1 MSSLLASL
9 PAPKNAQNKTRQM
22 TEEVAAPKQLN
33 QSVTGRNAGP
43 PPYGQRSGWVPRRP
57 EDFENGRYTNITS
70 YFSFT
75 SRRVYNPPIPVS
87 PSSALVPLS
96 PNSPSLPFLL
106 YYSAGGAF
114 PEIHVA
120 QFPLNMGRPDKQ
132 GQTGRS
138 SQTLALTVNADG
150 DVNYDAIVRQGKNR
164 NTLVA
169 STYSALVPKL
179 EKLNSDMPKP
189 DDEEAQKTAKETADA
204 LGKALL
210 KKRSAIDPQAL
221 PGQPGA
227 AQYIKYQPSNPQG
240 TTRIIKMQEAQ
251 VDPLE
256 PPKFRHTKVAST
268 SGDAPVPIMHSPP
281 RKSTAQDQQDWIIP
295 PCVSNWKNAKG
306 YTIPLDKRLAADG
319 RGLQEVQ
326 INNSFAKFSEALY
339 IAEQKARSAVDAR
352 GKMQRELLAR
362 EKEHKEAE
370 LRDLAMKA
378 RLDRLGVGG
387 MGERVE
393 EAGGGGGG
401 PSASGAAPMRHHH
414 GKERG
419 VHSDEDDM
427 PRRREKSRSRATDGS
442 ESSEEEEDEG
452 KREDETREERRARLS
467 REEIR
472 EDRRRERERE
482 RRLESKDAHG
492 YKRSKVTRDRDRDI
506 SERVALG
513 MAKVAGGGEAMYDQ
527 RLFNQDVGG
536 TGAGGVGGN
545 DEAYN
550 IYDKP
555 LFTDRSELFK
565 ATAGEG
571 RSKRDVDEADL
582 PGGGGGDVDTKR
594 FKPDKGF
601 AGAEYGSGGGGGG
614 EGGAVVFEQDPAG
627 EAADPFGLGTFLSDV
642 KGGKKKG
649 GALDGIGKRGGMAA
663 AGGGGGGDGTG
674 RRREF
679 VSASDK

>member
-1 MSSLLASL
+1 
-9 PAPKNAQNKTRQM
+9 
-22 TEEVAAPKQLN
+22 
-33 QSVTGRNAGP
+33 
-43 PPYGQRSGWVPRRP
+43 
-57 EDFENGRYTNITS
+57 
-70 YFSFT
+70 
-75 SRRVYNPPIPVS
+75 
-87 PSSALVPLS
+87 
-96 PNSPSLPFLL
+96 
-106 YYSAGGAF
+106 
-114 PEIHVA
+114 
-120 QFPLNMGRPDKQ
+120 
-132 GQTGRS
+132 
-138 SQTLALTVNADG
+138 
-150 DVNYDAIVRQGKNR
+150 
-164 NTLVA
+164 LVA
-169 STYSALVPKL
+169 STHSALVPKL
-179 EKLNSDMPKP
+179 EKLNSEMPKP

-204 LGKALL
+204 LAKALI
-210 KKRSAIDPQAL
+210 KKRSAVDPQAI

-227 AQYIKYQPSNPQG
+227 AEYIKYQPSNPQG

-256 PPKFRHTKVAST
+256 PPKFRHIKVVST

-295 PCVSNWKNAKG
+295 PCISNWKNAKG

-339 IAEQKARSAVDAR
+339 IAEQKARAAVEAR

-378 RLDRLGVGG
+378 RMDRLGVGGGG

-401 PSASGAAPMRHHH
+401 QGGGPSASGAAPLRHQHEIES
-414 GKERG
+414 GGISE
-419 VHSDEDDM
+419 EDDM
-427 PRRREKSRSRATDGS
+427 PRRREKSRRRSMSTDAA
-442 ESSEEEEDEG
+442 ESSEEEEE
-452 KREDETREERRARLS
+452 REDEPREEREERRR

-472 EDRRRERERE
+472 KDRRRERERE
-482 RRLESKDAHG
+482 RRLESKEAHG
-492 YKRSKVTRDRDRDI
+492 YKRSKVTRDRERDI

-536 TGAGGVGGN
+536 AGAGGVGGN

-565 ATAGEG
+565 ATAGG
-571 RSKRDVDEADL
+571 GSKRDVDEADL
-582 PGGGGGDVDTKR
+582 PGGGGDIDTKR

-601 AGAEYGSGGGGGG
+601 AGAEYGRGGGGGGGGG
-614 EGGAVVFEQDPAG
+614 EGGGVVFEQDAAG

-649 GALDGIGKRGGMAA
+649 GALDGIGKSGGMAA
-663 AGGGGGGDGTG
+663 AGGGGGGGGSG

-679 VSASDK
+679 VSGSDK